1 MCVLLTVINVLT
13 IQPRSQ
19 MLSQLH
25 LYHDVYLYVAQTIVS
40 LSKYQLLP
48 LGFAMNKQNF
58 ILYIYIYVFFYR
70 NKNAK
75 LVILKQNGCQ
85 LLTGL
90 VEMLQNE
97 SGKRKKGF
105 N

>member
-1 MCVLLTVINVLT
+1 
-13 IQPRSQ
+13 
-19 MLSQLH
+19 ML
-25 LYHDVYLYVAQTIVS
+25 
-40 LSKYQLLP
+40 
-48 LGFAMNKQNF
+48 
-58 ILYIYIYVFFYR
+58 YR